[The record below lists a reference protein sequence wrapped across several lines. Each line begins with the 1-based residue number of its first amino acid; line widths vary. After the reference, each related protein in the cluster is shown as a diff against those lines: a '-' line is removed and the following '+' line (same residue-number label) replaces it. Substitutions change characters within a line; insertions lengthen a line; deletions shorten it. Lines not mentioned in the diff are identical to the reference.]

1 MKKEYGT
8 QSLTQAD
15 HAIFTSSQ
23 ARGRTLSGRI
33 PCTGTRH
40 PDVQQDLDRA
50 RKELKDFVTSLRQ
63 EGKRRAIL

>member
-1 MKKEYGT
+1 M

-15 HAIFTSSQ
+15 HALLRHLKREEERCLD
-23 ARGRTLSGRI
+23 AYLR
-33 PCTGTRH
+33 TGTRH

-63 EGKRRAIL
+63 EGKRI